1 MAALLNGRRLFAA
14 ATQTYGR
21 VFYSAAAGQ
30 EGLVKPPVAV
40 FGIEGRYAHALY
52 SAASKKNSLDKVEQE
67 LNDFQKLVTGEQKL
81 QDFLSNPTLRKE
93 QKQSLIEAVMKKQ
106 NYSNIT
112 VNLFSALGEN
122 NRFNRIDGVVKT
134 FNTIMSAHRGEVVC
148 TITSAKQLNDKNMKA
163 LQTVLNDFVKQGETL
178 KIEMKVDPSLL
189 GGMVVEVGDKYIDM
203 STATKIKKMT
213 EALREVV

>member
-1 MAALLNGRRLFAA
+1 M
-14 ATQTYGR
+14 
-21 VFYSAAAGQ
+21 
-30 EGLVKPPVAV
+30 
-40 FGIEGRYAHALY
+40 
-52 SAASKKNSLDKVEQE
+52 
-67 LNDFQKLVTGEQKL
+67 TGEQKL

-148 TITSAKQLNDKNMKA
+148 TVTSAKVQSGHYVALYTTVKYCSGKA
-163 LQTVLNDFVKQGETL
+163 FVVFMMFHSIANIFPRG
-178 KIEMKVDPSLL
+178 IM
-189 GGMVVEVGDKYIDM
+189 
-203 STATKIKKMT
+203 
-213 EALREVV
+213 ALAISNISVQVCYCESFVA